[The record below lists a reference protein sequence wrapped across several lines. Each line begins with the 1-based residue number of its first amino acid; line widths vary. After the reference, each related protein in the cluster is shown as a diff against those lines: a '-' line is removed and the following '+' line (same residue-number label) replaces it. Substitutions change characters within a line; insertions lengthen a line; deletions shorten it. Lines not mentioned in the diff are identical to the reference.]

1 MERLKQIVN
10 KYNEENDPLLE
21 DIETGNPRIV
31 RLKKTLKYNGLN
43 AVIFVSS
50 VIWIIIGG
58 VKLYQMV

>member
-10 KYNEENDPLLE
+10 KYNEENDPLLD

-31 RLKKTLKYNGLN
+31 RFKKTLKYNGLN

>member
-10 KYNEENDPLLE
+10 KYNEENDPLLD
-21 DIETGNPRIV
+21 DIETGNSRIV

>member
-10 KYNEENDPLLE
+10 KYNEENDPLLD

-43 AVIFVSS
+43 AVVFVSS

>member
-10 KYNEENDPLLE
+10 KYNEENDPLLD